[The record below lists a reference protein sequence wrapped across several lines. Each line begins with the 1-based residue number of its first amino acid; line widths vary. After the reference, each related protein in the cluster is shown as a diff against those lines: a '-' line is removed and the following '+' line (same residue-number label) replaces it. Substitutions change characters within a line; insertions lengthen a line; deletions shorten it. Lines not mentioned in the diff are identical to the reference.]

1 MRAFGGSGDLA
12 KRTVASCAA
21 LAVAVAL
28 SGCGPV
34 ISVASTA
41 YNGVEALVT
50 VGKLAADGDSG
61 YQPDTGDAPE

>member
-1 MRAFGGSGDLA
+1 MRVFGGTGDLA
-12 KRTVASCAA
+12 GRTVAGCAA
-21 LAVAVAL
+21 VAVAVAL

-34 ISVASTA
+34 LSVASSA